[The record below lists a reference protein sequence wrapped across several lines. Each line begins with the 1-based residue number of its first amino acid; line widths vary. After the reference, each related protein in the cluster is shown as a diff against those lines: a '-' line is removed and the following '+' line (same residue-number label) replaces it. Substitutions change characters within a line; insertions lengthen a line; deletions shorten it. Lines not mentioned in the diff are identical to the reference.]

1 MSYFEPISSVCPT
14 NSAAVMVST
23 VTSVPETNDN
33 SEQEAN
39 LALFSLLPSELPA
52 VRILICISFTF

>member
-1 MSYFEPISSVCPT
+1 MSYFEPISLICPT

-39 LALFSLLPSELPA
+39 LVSFFPLALPA
-52 VRILICISFTF
+52 VRILICISFTS

>member
-39 LALFSLLPSELPA
+39 LALFSLLPS
-52 VRILICISFTF
+52 